1 MRTVDI
7 TPHLQRVYAVLLY
20 DTEPVYLMVVAHKPK
35 SEWKVVTV
43 NWNTEYDKVIPGGVF
58 GEEHPHP

>member
-1 MRTVDI
+1 
-7 TPHLQRVYAVLLY
+7 
-20 DTEPVYLMVVAHKPK
+20 MVVAHKPK